1 MLNMLVFSREDYK
14 NLFYENC
21 EYNVMY
27 TADYHTALKH
37 IRKNTTDI
45 AVLDFDIPGASLLC
59 RYAADSGVTVVSLC
73 PDNSMVIKTAFENST
88 DEYIVKP
95 FASSQFLHRIKFA
108 GYHKKQLFYTVGDIG
123 VDTSTGAVKKSGE
136 TVYLSYMEYRLL
148 LMFLKNKGRVL
159 SHKEIMEKA
168 WGNDSQFLHGNTL
181 TVYIK
186 RLRQKLEDDPNNPK
200 MLKTVRGAGYY
211 MAE

>member
-73 PDNSMVIKTAFENST
+73 PDNSMVIKTALENST

-95 FASSQFLHRIKFA
+95 FTSSQFLHRIKFA
-108 GYHKKQLFYTVGDIG
+108 GYHKKQLFYTVGDIR

-200 MLKTVRGAGYY
+200 VLKTVRGAGYY

>member
-21 EYNVMY
+21 EYNAVY

-73 PDNSMVIKTAFENST
+73 PDNSMVIKTALENST

-95 FASSQFLHRIKFA
+95 FTSSQFLHRIKFA
-108 GYHKKQLFYTVGDIG
+108 GYHKKQLFYTVGDIR

-200 MLKTVRGAGYY
+200 ILKTVRSAGYY

>member
-108 GYHKKQLFYTVGDIG
+108 GYHKKQLFYTVGDIR

-200 MLKTVRGAGYY
+200 VLKTVRGAGYY

>member
-73 PDNSMVIKTAFENST
+73 PDNSMVIKTALENST

-95 FASSQFLHRIKFA
+95 FTSSQFLHRIKFA
-108 GYHKKQLFYTVGDIG
+108 GYHKKQLFYTVGDIR

>member
-21 EYNVMY
+21 ECNVMY

-59 RYAADSGVTVVSLC
+59 RYAADGGVTVVSLC
-73 PDNSMVIKTAFENST
+73 PDNSMVIKTALENST

-95 FASSQFLHRIKFA
+95 FTSSQFLHRIKFA
-108 GYHKKQLFYTVGDIG
+108 GYHKKQLFYTVGDIR

-200 MLKTVRGAGYY
+200 ILKTVRSAGYY